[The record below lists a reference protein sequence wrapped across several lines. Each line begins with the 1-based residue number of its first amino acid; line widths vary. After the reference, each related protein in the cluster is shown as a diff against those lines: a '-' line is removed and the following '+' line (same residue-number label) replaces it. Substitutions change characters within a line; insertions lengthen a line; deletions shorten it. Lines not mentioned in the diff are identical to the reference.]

1 MDQVSTQQ
9 TKKISN
15 AAQGERLQSP
25 VKKTFAHRLAQCVK
39 RYYWLYIFVIPMLVW
54 YIIFHY
60 IPMGG
65 IVIAFKNY
73 KGYEPTVWDAKW
85 VGMKYFVKFFESP
98 YFWRLIRNTL
108 TISLYGLATFPLPI
122 IVALFFNEL
131 RSAKFKRF
139 AQTIMYA
146 PHFISIVVLVSML
159 QLFFSTEYGM
169 VNHLIEALGGEA
181 YSFMIE
187 EEAYPHMYVWSGV
200 WQALGWSCIIYIAA
214 LSSVD
219 PGLHEAAKLDGASR
233 LQRIWHINLPTILPT
248 IVITF
253 IMKVG
258 QIMTVGADKV
268 LLMRNDLN
276 IAVSEVISTYTYEVG
291 LLSQNY
297 GYGAAVG
304 LFTNVINLVMLLIV
318 NFVSAKLSDTS
329 LF

>member
-1 MDQVSTQQ
+1 MDQISTQQ
-9 TKKISN
+9 KTKTRKTT
-15 AAQGERLQSP
+15 QGERLQPS
-25 VKKTFAHRLAQCVK
+25 VNKTFGHRLAQSIK
-39 RYYWLYIFVIPMLVW
+39 RYYWLYIFILPMLVW

-60 IPMGG
+60 VPMGG
-65 IVIAFKNY
+65 IVIAFKRYN
-73 KGYEPTVWDAKW
+73 GIQSVWDSKW
-85 VGMKYFVKFFESP
+85 VGMKWFIKFFESP

-108 TISLYGLATFPLPI
+108 TISLYTLATFPLPI

-131 RSAKFKRF
+131 RSAKFKKF

-146 PHFISIVVLVSML
+146 PHFISVVVLVSML
-159 QLFFSTEYGM
+159 SLFFSTQYGM
-169 VNHLIEALGGEA
+169 VNRLIEAMGGEP
-181 YSFMIE
+181 YPFMISE
-187 EEAYPHMYVWSGV
+187 DAFSHLYVWSGV
-200 WQALGWSCIIYIAA
+200 WQGLGWNCIIYIAA

-248 IVITF
+248 VVITF

-268 LLMRNDLN
+268 LLMRNNLN
-276 IAVSEVISTYTYEVG
+276 IAKAEVISTYVYQQG
-291 LLSQNY
+291 LVTGDY
-297 GYGAAVG
+297 GYATAVG

-318 NFVSAKLSDTS
+318 NWVSAKLSDTS

>member
-1 MDQVSTQQ
+1 MDQISTQQ
-9 TKKISN
+9 KKKAHK
-15 AAQGERLQSP
+15 AAQGERLEPS
-25 VKKTFAHRLAQCVK
+25 VNKTFGHRLAQSIK
-39 RYYWLYIFVIPMLVW
+39 RYYWLYIFIIPMLVW

-60 IPMGG
+60 VPMGG
-65 IVIAFKNY
+65 IVIAFKRYNGI
-73 KGYEPTVWDAKW
+73 KTVWESKW
-85 VGMKYFVKFFESP
+85 VGMKWFIKFFESP

-108 TISLYGLATFPLPI
+108 TLSLYQLATFPLAI

-146 PHFISIVVLVSML
+146 PHFISMVVLVSMM
-159 QLFFSTEYGM
+159 QLFFSTQYGL
-169 VNHLIEALGGEA
+169 VNHLIESLGGEP
-181 YSFMIE
+181 YPFMIS
-187 EEAYPHMYVWSGV
+187 EEAFPHMFVWSGT
-200 WQALGWSCIIYIAA
+200 WQNLGWNCIIYIAA

-248 IVITF
+248 VVITF
-253 IMKVG
+253 IMRVG
-258 QIMTVGADKV
+258 HIMTIGADKV

-276 IAVSEVISTYTYEVG
+276 LATSEVIATYVYEQG
-291 LLSQNY
+291 LISGDY
-297 GYGAAVG
+297 GYATAVG

-318 NFVSAKLSDTS
+318 NKVSAKLSDTS

>member
-1 MDQVSTQQ
+1 MDQISTKQ
-9 TKKISN
+9 KKK
-15 AAQGERLQSP
+15 ACKAVQGERLEPSTN
-25 VKKTFAHRLAQCVK
+25 KTFGRRLAQCIK

-60 IPMGG
+60 VPMGG
-65 IVIAFKNY
+65 IVIAFKRYNGI
-73 KGYEPTVWDAKW
+73 KSVWESKW
-85 VGMKYFVKFFESP
+85 VGMKWFIKFFESP

-108 TISLYGLATFPLPI
+108 TISLYTLATFPLPI

-131 RSAKFKRF
+131 RSAKFKKF

-146 PHFISIVVLVSML
+146 PHFISVVVLVSML
-159 QLFFSTEYGM
+159 SLFFSTQYGM
-169 VNHLIEALGGEA
+169 VNHVIEALGGEA
-181 YSFMIE
+181 YPFMIS
-187 EEAYPHMYVWSGV
+187 EEAFSHMYVWSGV
-200 WQALGWSCIIYIAA
+200 WQGLGWNCIIYIAA

-248 IVITF
+248 VVITF
-253 IMKVG
+253 SMKVG

-268 LLMRNDLN
+268 LLMRNNLN
-276 IAVSEVISTYTYEVG
+276 IAKAEVISTYVYQQG
-291 LLSQNY
+291 LVTGDY
-297 GYGAAVG
+297 GYATAVG

-318 NFVSAKLSDTS
+318 NYVSGKLSDTS

>member
-1 MDQVSTQQ
+1 MDQISTKQ
-9 TKKISN
+9 KKK
-15 AAQGERLQSP
+15 ACKAVQGERLEP
-25 VKKTFAHRLAQCVK
+25 AVNKTFGHRLAQCIK
-39 RYYWLYIFVIPMLVW
+39 RYYWLYIFIIPMLVW

-60 IPMGG
+60 VPMGG
-65 IVIAFKNY
+65 IVIAFKRYNGI
-73 KGYEPTVWDAKW
+73 KSVWDSKW
-85 VGMKYFVKFFESP
+85 VGMKWFIKFFESP

-108 TISLYGLATFPLPI
+108 SISLYTLATFPLPI

-131 RSAKFKRF
+131 RSAKFKKF

-146 PHFISIVVLVSML
+146 PHFVSVVVLISML
-159 QLFFSTEYGM
+159 SLFFSAQYGM
-169 VNHLIEALGGEA
+169 VNHVIKALGGEA
-181 YSFMIE
+181 YSFLIE
-187 EEAYPHMYVWSGV
+187 EDAFIHMYVWSGV
-200 WQALGWSCIIYIAA
+200 WQGLGWNCIIYIAA

-248 IVITF
+248 VVITF

-276 IAVSEVISTYTYEVG
+276 VAKAEVISTYVYYNG
-291 LLSQNY
+291 LLSGDY

-304 LFTNVINLVMLLIV
+304 LFTNVINLIMLLIV
-318 NFVSAKLSDTS
+318 NYVSGKLSDTS